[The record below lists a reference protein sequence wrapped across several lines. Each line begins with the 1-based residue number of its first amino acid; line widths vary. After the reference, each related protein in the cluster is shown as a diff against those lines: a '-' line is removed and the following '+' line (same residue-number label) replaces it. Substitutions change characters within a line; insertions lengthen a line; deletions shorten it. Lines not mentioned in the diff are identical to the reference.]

1 MRFTNRQILKITFPV
16 MLSLMMEQLI
26 GLTDTIYLGHVGE
39 VELGASAIAGIFYL
53 TIFMVGFGF
62 SIGAQVLIA
71 RRNGEGNLA
80 GIGPIFMQ
88 GMWFL
93 LGMAV
98 LFFGVSRA
106 LAPWLLGHLIESRAI
121 CAAAESY
128 LGYRTFGFFFSFAA
142 AMFRAFYVGTTNTR
156 ILTANSVVMVL
167 TNVVLNYLLIFG
179 GWGIPPLGIAGAAI
193 ASVISEAVS
202 LVFFV
207 VYTYRRVAWRAY
219 GLFRFRG
226 IEWKILRQVFGV
238 SVWIMLQEAIA
249 FISWFI
255 FFVAIEN
262 LGERPL
268 AVTNM
273 VRSISS
279 VVFLFINAF
288 ASTASSLVGNLIG
301 AGEADRVWGL
311 CRRMVRLCF
320 AFVLPVSLLF
330 ALLPRVV
337 LGAYTGNA
345 ELIAA
350 AVPSLWVMVT
360 DDRAV
365 RAGLHL
371 SVQRFGHGQYAHGAR
386 DYAGLRHGLYALY
399 AVARLC
405 RPGRRGALLDGR
417 PRLLSDLAG
426 ALLCLYPQRAVAEVE
441 DLNFARRSLLCAL
454 RNDDLLRFEFLSSH
468 LAGLRP
474 AESHCFRYF
483 RRA

>member
-16 MLSLMMEQLI
+16 LLSLMMEQLI

-106 LAPWLLGHLIESRAI
+106 MAPWLLGHLIESRAI

-350 AVPSLWVMVT
+350 AVPSLWVMLTTIVPCVPAFIYQFSVSGTGNTRTALGITLVCVT
-360 DDRAV
+360 AYTLYTLWLVYVLRADV
-365 RAGLHL
+365 ALCWTADHVYYLISLAL
-371 SVQRFGHGQYAHGAR
+371 SYAYIRSGR
-386 DYAGLRHGLYALY
+386 WR
-399 AVARLC
+399 RLKI
-405 RPGRRGALLDGR
+405 
-417 PRLLSDLAG
+417 
-426 ALLCLYPQRAVAEVE
+426 
-441 DLNFARRSLLCAL
+441 
-454 RNDDLLRFEFLSSH
+454 
-468 LAGLRP
+468 
-474 AESHCFRYF
+474 
-483 RRA
+483 

>member
-16 MLSLMMEQLI
+16 LLSLMMEQLI

-106 LAPWLLGHLIESRAI
+106 WQPWLLGHLIESRAI

-202 LVFFV
+202 LVFSSSIPIV
-207 VYTYRRVAWRAY
+207 VSRGGPTACSGSGESSGRFSGRCS
-219 GLFRFRG
+219 GFRSG
-226 IEWKILRQVFGV
+226 
-238 SVWIMLQEAIA
+238 SC
-249 FISWFI
+249 
-255 FFVAIEN
+255 
-262 LGERPL
+262 
-268 AVTNM
+268 
-273 VRSISS
+273 
-279 VVFLFINAF
+279 
-288 ASTASSLVGNLIG
+288 
-301 AGEADRVWGL
+301 
-311 CRRMVRLCF
+311 CRRRSPLSVGSSFSWRSKTWASGRSPLRIWCV
-320 AFVLPVSLLF
+320 AFRRWSSSSS
-330 ALLPRVV
+330 
-337 LGAYTGNA
+337 T
-345 ELIAA
+345 
-350 AVPSLWVMVT
+350 PSL
-360 DDRAV
+360 R
-365 RAGLHL
+365 
-371 SVQRFGHGQYAHGAR
+371 
-386 DYAGLRHGLYALY
+386 
-399 AVARLC
+399 
-405 RPGRRGALLDGR
+405 
-417 PRLLSDLAG
+417 
-426 ALLCLYPQRAVAEVE
+426 
-441 DLNFARRSLLCAL
+441 
-454 RNDDLLRFEFLSSH
+454 
-468 LAGLRP
+468 RP
-474 AESHCFRYF
+474 ARWS
-483 RRA
+483 AT

>member
-16 MLSLMMEQLI
+16 LLSLMMEQLI

-106 LAPWLLGHLIESRAI
+106 LAPWLLGYLIESRAI

-350 AVPSLWVMVT
+350 ALGHAH

-371 SVQRFGHGQYAHGAR
+371 SVQRFGHGQYAYGAR
-386 DYAGLRHGLYALY
+386 NYAGLRHGLYALY

-405 RPGRRGALLDGR
+405 PPGRRGALLDGR

-426 ALLCLYPQRAVAEVE
+426 ALLCLHPQRTVAEVE
-441 DLNFARRSLLCAL
+441 DLNFARRSLLCAA
-454 RNDDLLRFEFLSSH
+454 RNEDYSFH
-468 LAGLRP
+468 
-474 AESHCFRYF
+474 
-483 RRA
+483 

>member
-16 MLSLMMEQLI
+16 LLSLMMEQLI

-62 SIGAQVLIA
+62 SIGAQVL
-71 RRNGEGNLA
+71 
-80 GIGPIFMQ
+80 
-88 GMWFL
+88 
-93 LGMAV
+93 
-98 LFFGVSRA
+98 
-106 LAPWLLGHLIESRAI
+106 
-121 CAAAESY
+121 

-350 AVPSLWVMVT
+350 AVPSLWVMLTTIVPCVPAFIYQFSVSGTGNTRTALGITLVCVT
-360 DDRAV
+360 AYTLYTLWLVYVLRADV
-365 RAGLHL
+365 ALCWTADHVYYLISLAL
-371 SVQRFGHGQYAHGAR
+371 SYAYIRSGR
-386 DYAGLRHGLYALY
+386 WR
-399 AVARLC
+399 RLKI
-405 RPGRRGALLDGR
+405 
-417 PRLLSDLAG
+417 
-426 ALLCLYPQRAVAEVE
+426 
-441 DLNFARRSLLCAL
+441 
-454 RNDDLLRFEFLSSH
+454 
-468 LAGLRP
+468 
-474 AESHCFRYF
+474 
-483 RRA
+483 

>member
-16 MLSLMMEQLI
+16 LLSLMMEQLI

-262 LGERPL
+262 LGERP
-268 AVTNM
+268 
-273 VRSISS
+273 
-279 VVFLFINAF
+279 
-288 ASTASSLVGNLIG
+288 IG

-350 AVPSLWVMVT
+350 AVPSLWVMLTTIVPCVPAFIYQFSVSGTGNTRTALGITLVCVT
-360 DDRAV
+360 AYTLYTLWLVYVLRADV
-365 RAGLHL
+365 ALCWTADHVYYLISLAL
-371 SVQRFGHGQYAHGAR
+371 SYAYIRSGR
-386 DYAGLRHGLYALY
+386 WR
-399 AVARLC
+399 RLKI
-405 RPGRRGALLDGR
+405 
-417 PRLLSDLAG
+417 
-426 ALLCLYPQRAVAEVE
+426 
-441 DLNFARRSLLCAL
+441 
-454 RNDDLLRFEFLSSH
+454 
-468 LAGLRP
+468 
-474 AESHCFRYF
+474 
-483 RRA
+483 

>member
-16 MLSLMMEQLI
+16 LLSLMMEQLI

-207 VYTYRRVAWRAY
+207 VYTYRRVAWRTY

-273 VRSISS
+273 V
-279 VVFLFINAF
+279 
-288 ASTASSLVGNLIG
+288 
-301 AGEADRVWGL
+301 
-311 CRRMVRLCF
+311 
-320 AFVLPVSLLF
+320 
-330 ALLPRVV
+330 
-337 LGAYTGNA
+337 LGAYTSNA

-350 AVPSLWVMVT
+350 AVPSLWVMLTTIVPCVPAFIYQFSVSGTGNTRTALGITLVCVT
-360 DDRAV
+360 AYTLYTLWLVYVLRADV
-365 RAGLHL
+365 ALCWTADHVYYLISLAL
-371 SVQRFGHGQYAHGAR
+371 SYAYIRSGR
-386 DYAGLRHGLYALY
+386 WR
-399 AVARLC
+399 RLKI
-405 RPGRRGALLDGR
+405 
-417 PRLLSDLAG
+417 
-426 ALLCLYPQRAVAEVE
+426 
-441 DLNFARRSLLCAL
+441 
-454 RNDDLLRFEFLSSH
+454 
-468 LAGLRP
+468 
-474 AESHCFRYF
+474 
-483 RRA
+483 

>member
-16 MLSLMMEQLI
+16 LLSLMMEQLI

-53 TIFMVGFGF
+53 TIFMVG
-62 SIGAQVLIA
+62 
-71 RRNGEGNLA
+71 
-80 GIGPIFMQ
+80 
-88 GMWFL
+88 
-93 LGMAV
+93 
-98 LFFGVSRA
+98 
-106 LAPWLLGHLIESRAI
+106 
-121 CAAAESY
+121 
-128 LGYRTFGFFFSFAA
+128 FGFFFSFAA

-350 AVPSLWVMVT
+350 AVPSLWVMLTTIVPCVPAFIYQFSVSGTGNTRTALGITLVCVT
-360 DDRAV
+360 AYTLYTLWLVYVLRADV
-365 RAGLHL
+365 ALCWTADHVYYLISLAL
-371 SVQRFGHGQYAHGAR
+371 SYAYIRSGR
-386 DYAGLRHGLYALY
+386 WR
-399 AVARLC
+399 RLKI
-405 RPGRRGALLDGR
+405 
-417 PRLLSDLAG
+417 
-426 ALLCLYPQRAVAEVE
+426 
-441 DLNFARRSLLCAL
+441 
-454 RNDDLLRFEFLSSH
+454 
-468 LAGLRP
+468 
-474 AESHCFRYF
+474 
-483 RRA
+483 

>member
-16 MLSLMMEQLI
+16 LLSLMMEQLI

-179 GWGIPPLGIAGAAI
+179 GWGDSAARN
-193 ASVISEAVS
+193 
-202 LVFFV
+202 
-207 VYTYRRVAWRAY
+207 RR
-219 GLFRFRG
+219 RG
-226 IEWKILRQVFGV
+226 
-238 SVWIMLQEAIA
+238 
-249 FISWFI
+249 
-255 FFVAIEN
+255 
-262 LGERPL
+262 
-268 AVTNM
+268 
-273 VRSISS
+273 
-279 VVFLFINAF
+279 
-288 ASTASSLVGNLIG
+288 
-301 AGEADRVWGL
+301 
-311 CRRMVRLCF
+311 
-320 AFVLPVSLLF
+320 
-330 ALLPRVV
+330 
-337 LGAYTGNA
+337 
-345 ELIAA
+345 
-350 AVPSLWVMVT
+350 
-360 DDRAV
+360 
-365 RAGLHL
+365 H
-371 SVQRFGHGQYAHGAR
+371 RFGHFGGR
-386 DYAGLRHGLYALY
+386 
-399 AVARLC
+399 VARLFRRLYLSSC
-405 RPGRRGALLDGR
+405 RVADLRPVPVQGNRVEDSPAGVRGFGLDHVAGGDRLYQLVHLFRGDRKPGRA
-417 PRLLSDLAG
+417 A
-426 ALLCLYPQRAVAEVE
+426 
-441 DLNFARRSLLCAL
+441 ARRYEYGA
-454 RNDDLLRFEFLSSH
+454 
-468 LAGLRP
+468 
-474 AESHCFRYF
+474 
-483 RRA
+483 

>member
-16 MLSLMMEQLI
+16 LLSLMMEQLI

-301 AGEADRVWGL
+301 AGEADRVWGCADVWCASASPSC
-311 CRRMVRLCF
+311 CRYRCSSRSCP
-320 AFVLPVSLLF
+320 AWCWAP
-330 ALLPRVV
+330 
-337 LGAYTGNA
+337 
-345 ELIAA
+345 I
-350 AVPSLWVMVT
+350 
-360 DDRAV
+360 RAM
-365 RAGLHL
+365 
-371 SVQRFGHGQYAHGAR
+371 
-386 DYAGLRHGLYALY
+386 
-399 AVARLC
+399 
-405 RPGRRGALLDGR
+405 
-417 PRLLSDLAG
+417 
-426 ALLCLYPQRAVAEVE
+426 
-441 DLNFARRSLLCAL
+441 RS
-454 RNDDLLRFEFLSSH
+454 
-468 LAGLRP
+468 
-474 AESHCFRYF
+474 
-483 RRA
+483 

>member
-16 MLSLMMEQLI
+16 LLSLMMEQLI

-207 VYTYRRVAWRAY
+207 VYTYRRVAWRTY

-226 IEWKILRQVFGV
+226 IEWKILRQVFGGFG
-238 SVWIMLQEAIA
+238 LDH
-249 FISWFI
+249 
-255 FFVAIEN
+255 VAGGDR
-262 LGERPL
+262 LYQL
-268 AVTNM
+268 VH
-273 VRSISS
+273 
-279 VVFLFINAF
+279 LFR
-288 ASTASSLVGNLIG
+288 G
-301 AGEADRVWGL
+301 DRKPG
-311 CRRMVRLCF
+311 R
-320 AFVLPVSLLF
+320 
-330 ALLPRVV
+330 
-337 LGAYTGNA
+337 
-345 ELIAA
+345 AA
-350 AVPSLWVMVT
+350 A
-360 DDRAV
+360 R
-365 RAGLHL
+365 R
-371 SVQRFGHGQYAHGAR
+371 YEYGA
-386 DYAGLRHGLYALY
+386 
-399 AVARLC
+399 
-405 RPGRRGALLDGR
+405 
-417 PRLLSDLAG
+417 
-426 ALLCLYPQRAVAEVE
+426 
-441 DLNFARRSLLCAL
+441 
-454 RNDDLLRFEFLSSH
+454 
-468 LAGLRP
+468 
-474 AESHCFRYF
+474 
-483 RRA
+483 

>member
-16 MLSLMMEQLI
+16 LLSLMMEQLI

-320 AFVLPVSLLF
+320 AFVLPVSLLR
-330 ALLPRVV
+330 ALAPRGAGRLYGQCGVDCRRRAV
-337 LGAYTGNA
+337 ALGHAH
-345 ELIAA
+345 
-350 AVPSLWVMVT
+350 

-371 SVQRFGHGQYAHGAR
+371 SVQRFGHGQYAHGAGN
-386 DYAGLRHGLYALY
+386 YAGLRHGLYALY
-399 AVARLC
+399 AMARLC
-405 RPGRRGALLDGR
+405 PPGRRGALLDGR

-426 ALLCLYPQRAVAEVE
+426 ALLCLHPQRTVAEVE
-441 DLNFARRSLLCAL
+441 DLNFARRSLLCAA
-454 RNDDLLRFEFLSSH
+454 RNEDYSFH
-468 LAGLRP
+468 
-474 AESHCFRYF
+474 
-483 RRA
+483 

>member
-16 MLSLMMEQLI
+16 LLSLMMEQLI

-179 GWGIPPLGIAGAAI
+179 HGGFPALGVAGAAI
-193 ASVISEAVS
+193 ATLLARVSEFAIC
-202 LVFFV
+202 V
-207 VYTYRRVAWRAY
+207 VCA
-219 GLFRFRG
+219 
-226 IEWKILRQVFGV
+226 
-238 SVWIMLQEAIA
+238 
-249 FISWFI
+249 
-255 FFVAIEN
+255 
-262 LGERPL
+262 
-268 AVTNM
+268 
-273 VRSISS
+273 VRSRVIPLDLTALLHPGMDMARRFLKYASPVVLNEAAWGLGNSLLTVILGYTDNS
-279 VVFLFINAF
+279 VEMLAANAVMGNLSRLLLVVCF
-288 ASTASSLVGNLIG
+288 GLGAATAVLVGKAIGEGQSHQDVLELSQELLRFSTLIG
-301 AGEADRVWGL
+301 AGIA
-311 CRRMVRLCF
+311 
-320 AFVLPVSLLF
+320 VLSLLLIPTLFVPVLFPMFKLYGESIAIATALAVTAF
-330 ALLPRVV
+330 AGIPLHAYAISAVTGVLRAGGDVAYATALDLLPQ
-337 LGAYTGNA
+337 
-345 ELIAA
+345 
-350 AVPSLWVMVT
+350 WVI
-360 DDRAV
+360 
-365 RAGLHL
+365 
-371 SVQRFGHGQYAHGAR
+371 
-386 DYAGLRHGLYALY
+386 
-399 AVARLC
+399 
-405 RPGRRGALLDGR
+405 
-417 PRLLSDLAG
+417 
-426 ALLCLYPQRAVAEVE
+426 CLPITA
-441 DLNFARRSLLCAL
+441 LCAL
-454 RNDDLLRFEFLSSH
+454 VLKSGYWSI
-468 LAGLRP
+468 AI
-474 AESHCFRYF
+474 AIQVESIVKVPFCI
-483 RRA
+483 RRVRGGTWIHDVTRGQRT

>member
-16 MLSLMMEQLI
+16 LLSLMMEQLI

-106 LAPWLLGHLIESRAI
+106 LAPWLLGYLIESRAI

-288 ASTASSLVGNLIG
+288 ASTASSLVGQPDRSWRGGSGMGAVPAYGAPLLRLRTAGIAALRAFAPRG
-301 AGEADRVWGL
+301 AGCLYGQCGVD
-311 CRRMVRLCF
+311 CRRRAV
-320 AFVLPVSLLF
+320 
-330 ALLPRVV
+330 AL
-337 LGAYTGNA
+337 GHAH
-345 ELIAA
+345 
-350 AVPSLWVMVT
+350 
-360 DDRAV
+360 DDRAGACRPSSISSAF
-365 RAGLHL
+365 RA
-371 SVQRFGHGQYAHGAR
+371 RQYAYGAR
-386 DYAGLRHGLYALY
+386 NYAGLRHGLYALY

-405 RPGRRGALLDGR
+405 PPGRRGALLDGR

-426 ALLCLYPQRAVAEVE
+426 ALLCLHPQRTVAEVE
-441 DLNFARRSLLCAL
+441 DLNFARRSLLCAA
-454 RNDDLLRFEFLSSH
+454 RNEDYSFH
-468 LAGLRP
+468 
-474 AESHCFRYF
+474 
-483 RRA
+483 

>member
-16 MLSLMMEQLI
+16 LLSLMMEQLI

-207 VYTYRRVAWRAY
+207 VYTYRRVAWRTY
-219 GLFRFRG
+219 GLFRFRESSG
-226 IEWKILRQVFGV
+226 RFSGRC
-238 SVWIMLQEAIA
+238 SG
-249 FISWFI
+249 F
-255 FFVAIEN
+255 
-262 LGERPL
+262 
-268 AVTNM
+268 
-273 VRSISS
+273 RSGSC
-279 VVFLFINAF
+279 
-288 ASTASSLVGNLIG
+288 
-301 AGEADRVWGL
+301 
-311 CRRMVRLCF
+311 CRRRS
-320 AFVLPVSLLF
+320 P
-330 ALLPRVV
+330 
-337 LGAYTGNA
+337 
-345 ELIAA
+345 
-350 AVPSLWVMVT
+350 
-360 DDRAV
+360 
-365 RAGLHL
+365 L
-371 SVQRFGHGQYAHGAR
+371 SVGSSFSWRSKTWASGRSPRYEYGA
-386 DYAGLRHGLYALY
+386 
-399 AVARLC
+399 
-405 RPGRRGALLDGR
+405 
-417 PRLLSDLAG
+417 
-426 ALLCLYPQRAVAEVE
+426 
-441 DLNFARRSLLCAL
+441 
-454 RNDDLLRFEFLSSH
+454 
-468 LAGLRP
+468 
-474 AESHCFRYF
+474 
-483 RRA
+483 

>member
-16 MLSLMMEQLI
+16 LLSLMMEQLI

-219 GLFRFRG
+219 GLG
-226 IEWKILRQVFGV
+226 
-238 SVWIMLQEAIA
+238 
-249 FISWFI
+249 
-255 FFVAIEN
+255 
-262 LGERPL
+262 
-268 AVTNM
+268 
-273 VRSISS
+273 
-279 VVFLFINAF
+279 
-288 ASTASSLVGNLIG
+288 
-301 AGEADRVWGL
+301 
-311 CRRMVRLCF
+311 
-320 AFVLPVSLLF
+320 
-330 ALLPRVV
+330 
-337 LGAYTGNA
+337 TGNP
-345 ELIAA
+345 
-350 AVPSLWVMVT
+350 V
-360 DDRAV
+360 
-365 RAGLHL
+365 
-371 SVQRFGHGQYAHGAR
+371 
-386 DYAGLRHGLYALY
+386 
-399 AVARLC
+399 
-405 RPGRRGALLDGR
+405 
-417 PRLLSDLAG
+417 
-426 ALLCLYPQRAVAEVE
+426 
-441 DLNFARRSLLCAL
+441 
-454 RNDDLLRFEFLSSH
+454 
-468 LAGLRP
+468 
-474 AESHCFRYF
+474 
-483 RRA
+483 

>member
-16 MLSLMMEQLI
+16 LLSLMMEQLI

-106 LAPWLLGHLIESRAI
+106 LAPWLLGYLIESRAI

-350 AVPSLWVMVT
+350 AVPSLWSCSRRSC
-360 DDRAV
+360 RA
-365 RAGLHL
+365 
-371 SVQRFGHGQYAHGAR
+371 
-386 DYAGLRHGLYALY
+386 
-399 AVARLC
+399 C
-405 RPGRRGALLDGR
+405 RPSSISSAFRARAIRARRWELRWSASRPIRSIRYGSSMSSGPTWRFAGR
-417 PRLLSDLAG
+417 PTTSII
-426 ALLCLYPQRAVAEVE
+426 
-441 DLNFARRSLLCAL
+441 
-454 RNDDLLRFEFLSSH
+454 
-468 LAGLRP
+468 
-474 AESHCFRYF
+474 
-483 RRA
+483 